1 MRVISYTSYAL
12 VVAGIV
18 VGAVGL
24 VRTGSLLIALG
35 TGLFA
40 ISQRAQRKI
49 ELYLPLAISLSLFML
64 AIALPRGR

>member
-1 MRVISYTSYAL
+1 MA
-12 VVAGIV
+12 AGIL
-18 VGAVGL
+18 VGALGL

-40 ISQRAQRKI
+40 ISQRGQRKI

-64 AIALPRGR
+64 ALALPRGR